1 MWSRP
6 SGRDSTLISNAASA
20 TLRVIGPATRPIY
33 GGSIGTRPR
42 LGLSP
47 NTPHQPAGTRLDP
60 PMSVPMCS
68 GPYPAASPPA
78 APPLQPPR
86 FLQKPPRF
94 PLPPPQLHTPHDHH
108 PPPATVPL
116 T

>member
-47 NTPHQPAGTRLDP
+47 NTPHQPAGSRIEP

-68 GPYPAASPPA
+68 GPYPAASPAA
-78 APPLQPPR
+78 APALDPPG
-86 FLQKPPRF
+86 FLEKSHGLRVSGWKLDRPEDNMP
-94 PLPPPQLHTPHDHH
+94 
-108 PPPATVPL
+108 
-116 T
+116 